1 MTQHLLTTKIQVP
14 PLPLQSV
21 RRERLLAA
29 LDSGLQPAVRVT
41 LISAPAGYGKTTLL
55 SDWLQKRDLVVAWLS
70 ISEGDNDVAR
80 FMSYLLATAA
90 RAGIPASAA
99 AVELIEGGSFEGSRS
114 EEALKERF
122 LIPLI
127 NEIGRLSKQVV
138 FAFDDYHLIRS
149 QTVNSLTGYLIE
161 NLPPHAH
168 VYIATRADPLLP
180 ITRLR
185 GRGQVNELRL
195 EDLRFREDE
204 TEAFLNTL
212 SGLGL
217 ARDSVHV
224 LQRKTEGW
232 ISGLQMTAAYLRG
245 QEDTEAFIQSFSG
258 SHHYIMDYLFD
269 EVLRREQ
276 QERQTFLLETSIL
289 ERLCGPLC
297 DAVCFAEPP
306 GSATTSADSR
316 QILRELEQANLFIV
330 PLDERR
336 DWYRYHRL
344 FAGLLQAR
352 LQEKE
357 ADRIPLLHRRASVW
371 FAEQGYVDDAI
382 RHALLSADAASS
394 NEAFAAETV
403 ERYAQEILLRSETA
417 TFLRLVQRLPDE
429 QIRKRPKLSIY
440 YAWALL
446 LQGAPLGF
454 AQEQIKGSQAQHG
467 PPGSSHS
474 LEAFILLSQGQI
486 EPALQLAQQALEL
499 LPAEEIFL
507 RNFATMC
514 AGGCLISSG
523 NVEDGIRVM
532 EQTAQQADRSEN
544 RMATV
549 LILCELAELRFKQMQ
564 IDAAEDLYR
573 RALETATSRDGTLL
587 PIAGHAMMGLGS
599 IYLERYDLD
608 TAEGLL
614 RDGIELTE
622 RWSLVNTLDGNFSLA
637 MLYDAREIVRAVRE
651 PPLQEPPL
659 QETLNT
665 LHDLARRF
673 DASEF
678 DDIIVEL
685 LDMRV
690 HLRKGHLEPVR
701 EWVVSQGLERV
712 TAQKPAYY
720 GSGSMLDRI
729 YKYELPIVA
738 RWHIAEAR
746 YQDSLDVLQE
756 LAGLAEEA
764 GRPFLQ
770 LESYIL
776 QAKVHHLL
784 GNSASALK
792 VLKQALDIAAPQ
804 QSRRVF
810 LVEGNIIV
818 QLLEAGRSLRQAQ
831 DKPELTDPDTLAFVD
846 SLLDRLPDRAAAS
859 RDPEQAYPEPAEGKP
874 RESLSPRELEVLRLL
889 PSGLNAVELANELH
903 ISANTL
909 RSHLKSIYAKLDV
922 HSRHEAIVK
931 AAESGLL

>member
-21 RRERLLAA
+21 QRERLLVA
-29 LDSGLQPAVRVT
+29 LDRGLQPTTRVT

-90 RAGIPASAA
+90 RAGVASSAA

-114 EEALKERF
+114 EETLKERF

-127 NEIGRLSKQVV
+127 NQIGRLSKQMV
-138 FAFDDYHLIRS
+138 FAFDDYHLIRN
-149 QTVNSLTGYLIE
+149 QTVYSLTGYLIE

-195 EDLRFREDE
+195 EDLRFRADE
-204 TEAFLNTL
+204 TEIFLNTL

-217 ARDSVHV
+217 APDSVHA

-269 EVLRREQ
+269 EVLRREPQ
-276 QERQTFLLETSIL
+276 GLQTFLLETSIL
-289 ERLCGPLC
+289 EQLCGPLC
-297 DAVCFAEPP
+297 DAVRSGAAGDLSLQPP
-306 GSATTSADSR
+306 GDGR

-336 DWYRYHRL
+336 EWYRYHRL
-344 FAGLLQAR
+344 FAGLLQAH
-352 LQEKE
+352 LQEKD
-357 ADRIPLLHRRASVW
+357 ADRVPVLHRRASVW
-371 FAEQGYVDDAI
+371 FAEHGYVDDAV
-382 RHALLSADAASS
+382 RHALLSAENASFGEEGSSNAEGS

-403 ERYAQEILLRSETA
+403 ERFAQDILLRSETA

-446 LQGAPLGF
+446 LQGAPLGLV
-454 AQEQIKGSQAQHG
+454 QEQIKGGQAQQG

-507 RNFATMC
+507 RNFAAIC
-514 AGGCLISSG
+514 AGGCLISLG
-523 NVEDGIRVM
+523 HVEDGVRVM
-532 EQTAQQADRSEN
+532 EQTAQHAGRSEN
-544 RMATV
+544 HMATI
-549 LILCELAELRFKQMQ
+549 LILCELAELRQKQMQ
-564 IDAAEDLYR
+564 MDAAEDLYR
-573 RALETATSRDGTLL
+573 RALETATKRDGTML

-599 IYLERYDLD
+599 ISLERYELD
-608 TAEGLL
+608 TAEQQL
-614 RDGIELTE
+614 RDGIELAE

-637 MLYDAREIVRAVRE
+637 MLYDARESAGAVHE
-651 PPLQEPPL
+651 PYLQK
-659 QETLNT
+659 TLKA

-685 LDMRV
+685 IAMRV
-690 HLRKGHLEPVR
+690 NLRKGHLEAVR
-701 EWVVSQGLERV
+701 EWVHGRGLEQMP
-712 TAQKPAYY
+712 AEKPAYY

-738 RWHIAEAR
+738 RWYLAEAR
-746 YQDSLDVLQE
+746 YQDSFDVLQE
-756 LAGLAEEA
+756 LANLAEEA
-764 GRPFLQ
+764 GRPFLL

-776 QAKVHHLL
+776 QAKGHHLL
-784 GNSASALK
+784 GNSESALK

-818 QLLEAGRSLRQAQ
+818 QLLEAGRL
-831 DKPELTDPDTLAFVD
+831 EWTDPRTLAFVD
-846 SLLDRLPDRAAAS
+846 SLLGRLPDRAAGS
-859 RDPEQAYPEPAEGKP
+859 RSSEPAEWAEGEP
-874 RESLSPRELEVLRLL
+874 EEPLSPRELEVLRLL
-889 PSGLNAVELANELH
+889 PSGLSAVELADELL

-931 AAESGLL
+931 AAELGLL